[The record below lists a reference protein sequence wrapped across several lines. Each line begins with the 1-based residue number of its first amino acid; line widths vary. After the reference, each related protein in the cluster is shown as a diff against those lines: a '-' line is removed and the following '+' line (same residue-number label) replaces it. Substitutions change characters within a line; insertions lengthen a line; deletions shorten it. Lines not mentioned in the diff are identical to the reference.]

1 MRFAEG
7 TLAEVPRNVRS
18 NIVGPVLSV
27 VAANCHGALK
37 QSIDENHL
45 SLKDLPSRVGDTE
58 PGRAVDLREG
68 QTASGARRP
77 LYLKG
82 VTLDERGIPVST
94 SWLAKQRLKGGGP
107 PYIKMGGA
115 VRYNATVL
123 QEWMKGKQR
132 LSTSGT

>member
-45 SLKDLPSRVGDTE
+45 SLEDFPSRVGDTE
-58 PGRAVDLREG
+58 PGRAVDLREC
-68 QTASGARRP
+68 QTASGAGRP

-82 VTLDERGIPVST
+82 VTLDERGIPVAFDGPRLND
-94 SWLAKQRLKGGGP
+94 LAARLP
-107 PYIKMGGA
+107 SLAERQEIS
-115 VRYNATVL
+115 VRVV
-123 QEWMKGKQR
+123 
-132 LSTSGT
+132 SGIFGEFAASG

>member
-1 MRFAEG
+1 MTEPISPAGKSERKAAPARAAG
-7 TLAEVPRNVRS
+7 PKVSSNRS
-18 NIVGPVLSV
+18 SFN
-27 VAANCHGALK
+27 

-82 VTLDERGIPVST
+82 VTLDKRRIPVT
-94 SWLAKQRLKGGGP
+94 FDGPRLNDLAARLP
-107 PYIKMGGA
+107 SLAERQEIS
-115 VRYNATVL
+115 VRVASSL
-123 QEWMKGKQR
+123 FGEFAP
-132 LSTSGT
+132 SG